1 MRVLVIGGGGREH
14 ALAWRCAQDP
24 GVRTVYCAPGNAGAM
39 SDVSCIPANVLDPKE
54 IASLAETLGAGCTV
68 VGPEAP
74 LVAGVADELES
85 KGIPVVGPCQAAA
98 QLEASKAFSKDFLVD
113 CGIPTAESTVLESQS
128 EIDATVGR
136 FGYPVALKADGL
148 AAGKGV
154 IIAQDASEARSA
166 ARKMLAGALVGDAGR
181 RIVVEQFLDGE
192 EVSFM
197 VLSDGKTFK
206 VLPATQDHKR
216 ALDGD
221 RGLNTGGMGAYCDDA
236 ILDTATS
243 DQIVAEVIEPTLAG
257 MRRRGQPFKG
267 FLYCGLMLT
276 DVGPKVLEFN
286 VRLGDPET
294 QPMLF
299 RIDGGFAELL
309 ASAARGEL
317 DSSLTRVD
325 SQPTACVVMASG
337 GYPGKYETGKPI
349 SGLREA
355 ESSCTKV
362 FHAGTKLVDGRIVTS
377 GGRVLGVTA
386 RGEHLRESLANA
398 YQAVQAID
406 FAGAHYRRDIGRRGL
421 QRIQP
426 SSSR

>member
-24 GVRTVYCAPGNAGAM
+24 GGRTVYCTPGNAGAM
-39 SDVSCIPANVLDPKE
+39 SDVSCVPANILDPKE
-54 IASLAETLGAGCTV
+54 IASLAETLGADCTV

-98 QLEASKAFSKDFLVD
+98 QLEASKAFSKQFLVE
-113 CGIPTAESTVLESQS
+113 CRIPTAASTVLESPS
-128 EIDATVGR
+128 EIDSTVGQ

-154 IIAQDASEARSA
+154 IIAQDASEARSC
-166 ARKMLAGALVGDAGR
+166 ARKMLAGELVGNAGR
-181 RIVVEQFLDGE
+181 RIVVEQFLEGE

-216 ALDGD
+216 AFDGD
-221 RGLNTGGMGAYCDDA
+221 QGLNTGGMGAYCDDA
-236 ILDTATS
+236 ILDPATS

-276 DVGPKVLEFN
+276 DDGPKVLEFN

-337 GYPGKYETGKPI
+337 GYPGKYETGKPV
-349 SGLREA
+349 SGLRGA
-355 ESSCTKV
+355 ESSRTKV
-362 FHAGTKLVDGRIVTS
+362 FHAGTKLVAGRIVTS

-386 RGEHLRESLANA
+386 RGENLRAALANA
-398 YQAVQAID
+398 YEAARAID
-406 FAGAHYRRDIGRRGL
+406 FEGAHYRRDIGRRGL
-421 QRIQP
+421 QRI
-426 SSSR
+426 

>member
-1 MRVLVIGGGGREH
+1 MRVLVVGGGGREH

-24 GVRTVYCAPGNAGAM
+24 GVRTAYCTPGNAGAM
-39 SDVSCIPANVLDPKE
+39 SDVSCIPANILDPKE
-54 IASLAETLGAGCTV
+54 IASLAETLGADCTV

-74 LVAGVADELES
+74 LVVGVADELEA

-98 QLEASKAFSKDFLVD
+98 QLEASKAFSKEFLLD
-113 CGIPTAESTVLESQS
+113 CGIPTAASTVLESQS
-128 EIDATVGR
+128 EIDSTVGR

-154 IIAQDASEARSA
+154 VIAQDGSEARA
-166 ARKMLAGALVGDAGR
+166 CARKMLAGALVGNAGR
-181 RIVVEQFLDGE
+181 RIVVEQFLEGE

-197 VLSDGKTFK
+197 ILSDGKTFK

-216 ALDGD
+216 AFDGD

-243 DQIVAEVIEPTLAG
+243 DQIVADVIEPTLAG

-276 DVGPKVLEFN
+276 DDGPKVLEFN

-337 GYPGKYETGKPI
+337 GYPGKYETGKLI
-349 SGLREA
+349 SGLRAA
-355 ESSCTKV
+355 ERSGTKV
-362 FHAGTKLVDGRIVTS
+362 FHAGTKLIEGKVVTS

-386 RGEHLRESLANA
+386 RGENLGESLANA

-421 QRIQP
+421 ERIQP
-426 SSSR
+426 SISR

>member
-14 ALAWRCAQDP
+14 ALAWRCAQDS
-24 GVRTVYCAPGNAGAM
+24 GVRSVYCTPGNAGAM
-39 SDVSCIPANVLDPKE
+39 SDVSCVPANILDPKE
-54 IASLAETLGAGCTV
+54 IASLAETLGADCTV

-85 KGIPVVGPCQAAA
+85 KGMPVVGPCQAAA
-98 QLEASKAFSKDFLVD
+98 QLEASKAFSKQFLVD
-113 CGIPTAESTVLESQS
+113 CGIPTAASTVLESPN
-128 EIDATVGR
+128 EIDSTVGR

-154 IIAQDASEARSA
+154 IIAPDAAEARSC
-166 ARKMLAGALVGDAGR
+166 ARKMLAGELVGNAGR
-181 RIVVEQFLDGE
+181 RIVVEQFLEGE

-216 ALDGD
+216 AFDGD
-221 RGLNTGGMGAYCDDA
+221 QGSNTGGMGAYCDDA
-236 ILDTATS
+236 ILDPATS
-243 DQIVAEVIEPTLAG
+243 NQIVAEVIEPTLAG

-276 DVGPKVLEFN
+276 DDGPKVLEFN

-317 DSSLTRVD
+317 DPSLTRVD

-337 GYPGKYETGKPI
+337 GYPGKYETGKPV
-349 SGLREA
+349 SGLRGA
-355 ESSCTKV
+355 ESSRTKV
-362 FHAGTKLVDGRIVTS
+362 FHAGTNLVEGRIVTS

-386 RGEHLRESLANA
+386 RGADLRESLANA
-398 YQAVQAID
+398 YEAVQAID
-406 FAGAHYRRDIGRRGL
+406 FEGAHYRRDIGRRGL
-421 QRIQP
+421 QRL
-426 SSSR
+426 

>member
-24 GVRTVYCAPGNAGAM
+24 GVRTVYCTPGNAGAM
-39 SDVSCIPANVLDPKE
+39 SDVSCIPANILDPKE
-54 IASLAETLGAGCTV
+54 MASLAETLGADCTV

-98 QLEASKAFSKDFLVD
+98 QLEASKAFSKEVLVE
-113 CGIPTAESTVLESQS
+113 CGIPTAASTVLESPS
-128 EIDATVGR
+128 EIDSTVGR

-154 IIAQDASEARSA
+154 IIAQDASEARSC
-166 ARKMLAGALVGDAGR
+166 ARKMLAGELVGNAGR
-181 RIVVEQFLDGE
+181 RIVVEQFLEGE

-216 ALDGD
+216 AFDGD
-221 RGLNTGGMGAYCDDA
+221 QGLNTGGMGAYCDDA
-236 ILDTATS
+236 IVDPATS

-276 DVGPKVLEFN
+276 DDGPKVLEFN

-337 GYPGKYETGKPI
+337 GYPGKYETGKPVW
-349 SGLREA
+349 GLRGA
-355 ESSCTKV
+355 ESSRTKV
-362 FHAGTKLVDGRIVTS
+362 FHAGTKLVAGRIVTS

-386 RGEHLRESLANA
+386 RGENLRASLANA
-398 YQAVQAID
+398 YEAVRAID
-406 FAGAHYRRDIGRRGL
+406 FEGAHYRRDIGHRGL
-421 QRIQP
+421 QRI
-426 SSSR
+426 

>member
-24 GVRTVYCAPGNAGAM
+24 GVRTVYCTPGNAGAM
-39 SDVSCIPANVLDPKE
+39 SDVSCLPANILDPKE
-54 IASLAETLGAGCTV
+54 IASLAETLGADCTV

-98 QLEASKAFSKDFLVD
+98 QLEASKAFSKEFLVE
-113 CGIPTAESTVLESQS
+113 CGIPTAASTVLESPS
-128 EIDATVGR
+128 EIDSTVGQ

-154 IIAQDASEARSA
+154 IIAHDASEATSC
-166 ARKMLAGALVGDAGR
+166 ARKMLAGELVGNAGR
-181 RIVVEQFLDGE
+181 RIVVEQFLEGE

-216 ALDGD
+216 AFDGD
-221 RGLNTGGMGAYCDDA
+221 QGSNTGGMGAYCDDA
-236 ILDTATS
+236 ILDPATS
-243 DQIVAEVIEPTLAG
+243 DHIVAEVIEPTLAG

-276 DVGPKVLEFN
+276 DDGPKVLEFN

-317 DSSLTRVD
+317 DSSLTRGD

-337 GYPGKYETGKPI
+337 GYPGKYETGKSV
-349 SGLREA
+349 SGLRAA
-355 ESSCTKV
+355 ESSRTKV
-362 FHAGTKLVDGRIVTS
+362 FHAGTKLVEGRIVTA

-386 RGEHLRESLANA
+386 RGENLRASLANA
-398 YQAVQAID
+398 YEAVRAID
-406 FAGAHYRRDIGRRGL
+406 FEGAHYRRDIGHRGL
-421 QRIQP
+421 QRI
-426 SSSR
+426 

>member
-14 ALAWRCAQDP
+14 ALAWRCAQDS

-39 SDVSCIPANVLDPKE
+39 SDVSCIPANILDPKE
-54 IASLAETLGAGCTV
+54 IATLAETLGADCTV

-74 LVAGVADELES
+74 LVAGVADELEA

-98 QLEASKAFSKDFLVD
+98 RLEASKAFSKEFLVD
-113 CGIPTAESTVLESQS
+113 CGIPTAASTVLESPS
-128 EIDATVGR
+128 EIDSTVGR

-154 IIAQDASEARSA
+154 IIAQDASEARSC
-166 ARKMLAGALVGDAGR
+166 ARKMLSGVLVGNAGR
-181 RIVVEQFLDGE
+181 RIVVEQFLEGE

-216 ALDGD
+216 AFDGD

-243 DQIVAEVIEPTLAG
+243 DQIVAQVIEPTLAG
-257 MRRRGQPFKG
+257 MRRRRRPFKG

-276 DVGPKVLEFN
+276 DDGPKVLEFN

-337 GYPGKYETGKPI
+337 GYPGKYETGKLI
-349 SGLREA
+349 SGLRGA
-355 ESSCTKV
+355 ERSGTKV
-362 FHAGTKLVDGRIVTS
+362 FHAGTKLVDGKIVTS

-386 RGEHLRESLANA
+386 RGKSLRESIANA

-421 QRIQP
+421 QRIQ
-426 SSSR
+426 